1 MHRIRGPFISALAT
15 AALFLHCDA
24 AGPACDAWDPE
35 CAAGLLLYSGQL
47 TTDAGRFLYVGNPAT
62 AQIQIF
68 RIDAASGALTET
80 SDSPVSAVGT
90 SVDLFAAPAAGRLMS
105 ADDSAATL
113 WIHQMN
119 SESGALSLAAGSPL
133 AASGSTPVSVHAT
146 RDGRLAYLALST
158 TGSAEGFIENP
169 ATGIYSFT
177 PVYSGSDTRDLCL
190 SPDAAYAIVTQNGS
204 GATDLVSVNQSTGEL
219 SFLMQDTSTVN
230 ALRCASDP
238 LGRFFFVT
246 SGSGAID
253 LFVLDRNAQTIAPAA
268 GSPYFAGP
276 APERLALNADAS
288 RVYVHDTTNLNIAGF
303 ALDRTAQTL
312 TPLSG
317 SPFLSNVIEDLDV
330 DPSGKWIYFISG
342 GGSSVSTGRID
353 PQTGAITEVVATAPV
368 VAGAATLVVVGR
380 LGR

>member
-1 MHRIRGPFISALAT
+1 MAT
-15 AALFLHCDA
+15 AALCLHCDA
-24 AGPACDAWDPE
+24 AREACDDWDPE
-35 CAAGLLLYSGQL
+35 CAAGLLLYSTGAGA
-47 TTDAGRFLYVGNPAT
+47 DAGRFVYVGNPAT

-68 RIDAASGALTET
+68 RIDAATGVLTET
-80 SDSPVSAVGT
+80 SDSPVNAVGT
-90 SVDLFAAPAAGRLMS
+90 SVDLFAAPTAGRLMS
-105 ADDSAATL
+105 ADDSSASL
-113 WIHQMN
+113 WIHQMDP
-119 SESGALSLAAGSPL
+119 ESGALSLAAGSPF

-146 RDGRLAYLALST
+146 RDARLAYLALST
-158 TGSAEGFIENP
+158 TGSAEGVAQNP
-169 ATGIYSFT
+169 STGIYALA
-177 PVYSGSDTRDLCL
+177 PAYAGSDTRDLCL
-190 SPDAAYAIVTQNGS
+190 SPDGAYAIVTQNGS
-204 GATDLVSVNQSTGEL
+204 GSTDLTSVNQSTGEL
-219 SFLMQDTSTVN
+219 TFLMQDTTTVN

-246 SGSGAID
+246 SGSAAID

-276 APERLALNADAS
+276 APERLVLNADAS
-288 RVYVHDTTNLNIAGF
+288 RLYVHDTTSLNIAGF
-303 ALDRTAQTL
+303 ALDRTTQTL

-317 SPFLSNVIEDLDV
+317 SPFLSNVSEDLDV

-368 VAGAATLVVVGR
+368 VAGAATLAVVGR